1 MTGGKNMASVQEYC
15 EMLSTS
21 QLEAL
26 LLEEYNNRGAL
37 PMDVI
42 LLICQILSQRNPAL
56 PAIEDSLREL
66 CKKYITNAE

>member
-1 MTGGKNMASVQEYC
+1 MASVEEYC

-66 CKKYITNAE
+66 CKNYITNAE

>member
-1 MTGGKNMASVQEYC
+1 MASVQEYC

-56 PAIEDSLREL
+56 PSIEDSLREL
-66 CKKYITNAE
+66 FKKYITNAE